1 MEDVKFDSV
10 RQVEDLYE
18 KLIDIYNEVGAEYEE
33 LEAIDDDIQE
43 IRNTTLDKYDYSLMA
58 EVYRALGENDT
69 ADELDEKANE
79 CEEVILDLQKK
90 LEGVD
95 IKEHLFKFYEMEIK
109 KENFDIQMKACEKYL
124 EKSQRKREM
133 EKMKGT
139 IRPASPRRF
148 PNLTRVPSPRF
159 IRESSSEEDDD
170 EEYEDSEI
178 EESEYEEEPEDSVK
192 PETPKVE
199 PPKTETQKSSKPKAS
214 VSKDKKET
222 KPASVV
228 ENESKDKPQK
238 ETKPAPKK
246 GGTKLNLLPVAPAAK
261 GEPEVN
267 VPPPPPLPEVKDE
280 SKSSKGKGK
289 KK

>member
-18 KLIDIYNEVGAEYEE
+18 KLIDIYNDVGAEYEE

-58 EVYRALGENDT
+58 EVYRSLGENDT

-79 CEEVILDLQKK
+79 CDEVIVDLQKK

-95 IKEHLFKFYEMEIK
+95 IKEHLFKFYEMEIR

-159 IRESSSEEDDD
+159 IRESSSD
-170 EEYEDSEI
+170 EEEYDDSEI
-178 EESEYEEEPEDSVK
+178 EDSDNESEVSTH
-192 PETPKVE
+192 TPKKLEVSKIETKVE
-199 PPKTETQKSSKPKAS
+199 STEVKKTESSKTKNTKAKP
-214 VSKDKKET
+214 VTTEDK
-222 KPASVV
+222 
-228 ENESKDKPQK
+228 K

-246 GGTKLNLLPVAPAAK
+246 GGAKLNLLPVSLASKSEA
-261 GEPEVN
+261 EVN
-267 VPPPPPLPEVKDE
+267 IPPPPPPLPEVKDE
-280 SKSSKGKGK
+280 AKSKSKGK